1 MLPWHW
7 SGSLGSVK
15 EKVKTLEI
23 YPLKINIHTYNRE
36 LKSKKVNK
44 KDVIKKCIV
53 EQFLKPLA
61 VDMFG
66 HMKIHVSTKAVLD
79 DIRYR
84 LERRRA

>member
-36 LKSKKVNK
+36 LKSKKVIK

-53 EQFLKPLA
+53 EQFLKSLA
-61 VDMFG
+61 VDSFS
-66 HMKIHVSTKAVLD
+66 HMKIPVSRKVVSD

-84 LERRRA
+84 LKKRHA